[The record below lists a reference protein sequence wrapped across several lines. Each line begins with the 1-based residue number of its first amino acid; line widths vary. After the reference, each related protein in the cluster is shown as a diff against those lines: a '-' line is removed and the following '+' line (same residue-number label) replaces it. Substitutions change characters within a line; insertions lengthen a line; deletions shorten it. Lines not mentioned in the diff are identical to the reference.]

1 MNRPVSGSDFGYDIP
16 LKEQSQYMETITD
29 SQEVIQEL
37 QDVQKQ
43 YSEDNTDG

>member
-16 LKEQSQYMETITD
+16 LKDQSRYMETITD
-29 SQEVIQEL
+29 SQEIVQEL
-37 QDVQKQ
+37 QDVHKQ